1 MDILHN
7 VCAVHLEMLSTQAG
21 YHWVHQGD
29 TLSTPDVF
37 STLGDTMMS
46 EGGYQDE
53 CGGYHEY
60 AGWFQYLCSVH
71 RVFHT
76 NSIVFPMTF
85 PHIYHSI
92 PRCTEHP
99 LVYSWYPPP
108 LGVER
113 GKYGFGISLITKF
126 FSKISLSLNFFETL
140 SLSLKKEVDKRIFEP
155 QSETLHRNVAH
166 STHFIFST
174 QRVQCYT

>member
-1 MDILHN
+1 MQSWSCWLQFK
-7 VCAVHLEMLSTQAG
+7 CTYWAVTGLKIPK
-21 YHWVHQGD
+21 YY
-29 TLSTPDVF
+29 F
-37 STLGDTMMS
+37 
-46 EGGYQDE
+46 EG
-53 CGGYHEY
+53 
-60 AGWFQYLCSVH
+60 
-71 RVFHT
+71 
-76 NSIVFPMTF
+76 
-85 PHIYHSI
+85 
-92 PRCTEHP
+92 
-99 LVYSWYPPP
+99 
-108 LGVER
+108 